1 MMPEPRRNE
10 DGSLAGD
17 TMILEFR
24 VQDPEEKKL
33 TDTVSA
39 ALRQIDR
46 MRYAA
51 SLEAK
56 GIPAER
62 IRKYGFAFRGKRC

>member
-17 TMILEFR
+17 AMILELK

-51 SLEAK
+51 SL
-56 GIPAER
+56 
-62 IRKYGFAFRGKRC
+62 